1 MLWTPRASGV
11 IDWCM
16 ETITRAPLGSIG
28 TRTVQAPVKVKYCL
42 YARKSTESEERQ
54 VLSIDS
60 QIKEMLQLAE
70 REGLE
75 IVDLKRE
82 SHSAKETGKRP
93 VFNEIVD
100 ELRAG
105 KYNGILTWAPDRISR
120 NAGDLG
126 KIVDLMDAGML
137 QEIRTF
143 SQSFRNNP
151 NEKFLLM
158 ILGSQAKLENDNRGV
173 NVRRGLRTR
182 CEMGLRPGS
191 TLTGYLNERRM
202 DRKCEVIIDPDRGP
216 VIRKMFEKVG
226 YEKWSGPRLYHWL
239 RFELNFQ
246 TQGKK
251 PLSLGNMYRILS
263 NPFYH
268 GIFEYPRKS
277 GNWYQGKH
285 EPLVPKELFEKVQ
298 AQLKR
303 DNIQRESHE
312 FAFTKLM
319 TCGKC
324 GSCISAEEKYKQ
336 RKDGTTARYVYYGC
350 GRTRDKQCKGNTYLR
365 EEELV
370 EQLLKIIDQI
380 DINQINVQMKFED
393 ELKRHNKFQR
403 TVLGLS
409 DPSATHEEINIKTY
423 AKYILK
429 DGTNEEKR
437 ELMGCFKS
445 KFTVENGAVTIE

>member
-1 MLWTPRASGV
+1 MENTAIRA
-11 IDWCM
+11 D
-16 ETITRAPLGSIG
+16 LGSIAPFPIKTPPK
-28 TRTVQAPVKVKYCL
+28 TRYCL

-60 QIKEMLQLAE
+60 QIKEMLALAE
-70 REGLE
+70 REELE
-75 IVDLKRE
+75 IVAMKRE
-82 SHSAKETGKRP
+82 SHSAKETGQRP

-100 ELRAG
+100 EIIAG

-126 KIVDLMDAGML
+126 RIVDLMDAGKL
-137 QEIRTF
+137 QEIRTYGQKF
-143 SQSFRNNP
+143 SNNP

-173 NVRRGLRTR
+173 NVRRGLRMR

-191 TLTGYLNERRM
+191 TLTGYLNERRL
-202 DRKCEVIIDPDRGP
+202 DRKCEVVIDPERGP
-216 VIRKMFEKVG
+216 IIRKMFEKVG
-226 YEKWSGPRLYHWL
+226 YEKWSGPKLYHWL

-246 TQGKK
+246 TLGKK
-251 PLSLGNMYRILS
+251 PLALGNMYRILS
-263 NPFYH
+263 NPFYY
-268 GIFEYPRKS
+268 GTFEFPKGS

-285 EPLVPKELFEKVQ
+285 EPLVSKELFDKVQ
-298 AQLKR
+298 DQLKR

-319 TCGKC
+319 MCGKC

-336 RKDGTTARYVYYGC
+336 RKDGSTARYVYYGC
-350 GRTRDKQCKGNTYLR
+350 GRTKDKLCKGNTYLR

-380 DINQINVQMKFED
+380 DLNQLSVQMKFEE
-393 ELKRHNKFQR
+393 ELKRHNRFQK
-403 TVLGLS
+403 TVLGLA
-409 DPSATHEEINIKTY
+409 DPDAKHEEVDIKTY

-429 DGTNEEKR
+429 EGTNEEKR

-445 KFTVENGAVTIE
+445 KLKVTNGTILIE